1 MRNFLPLLF
10 YLLIPFLAFVR
21 PENICGEST
30 SVNKTIEQVSG
41 RVMSY
46 DSIPLSGANVAVVQL
61 PDSVVTEVTL
71 TDERGAY
78 NIAVIK
84 IPSVIKIS
92 KRGYLD
98 TSLQIN
104 SYSEN
109 LDFMLEPEAAELSE
123 FTVKA
128 TKATIKAKPGMFV
141 YDPADM
147 AKYIGN
153 ARELMEFVPLVSSFS
168 HGDVT
173 IFSKKGNAKIFIN
186 GEDPMMAN
194 DVIIDKL
201 RNTPSN
207 KIKKI
212 ELIMDPGVKYGM
224 EYAACGIINIIM
236 DDDLIGWNAT
246 INGSTSFFHRRFDNF
261 AGDGS
266 WFYQNHNL
274 LLSFYPYYNRMD
286 SKDENHNVTLD
297 ENSGLLR
304 DVDYSHTQTSNTA
317 GGYLTGE
324 YRFGRNSIGASL
336 GIYSSKSDDNQY
348 YQESE
353 ILGGEHKEPIYS
365 HAGTLSPW
373 DYSIDAV
380 ARYIHWFDDIKSS
393 SLNAKVIYLSDRP
406 NDVVSFMRE
415 SEIPLGMEGYSPVYE
430 RDQSYNTHY
439 DYIGLSATFNKSFPN
454 QSSLSVNGTLYDY
467 DYHSRYQDP
476 ENAFNFGLNNKVAKV
491 SIEYNRQWCNFF
503 GMSLGLNQGA
513 VIRKIDEKFTSQM
526 YKDNFYPFWPKANFS
541 FSFKG
546 GNHSVNLDYQRMIHE
561 PTGEELNPYR
571 KWLSATEY
579 SEGNPHLKIVMSD
592 NLALRY
598 SMFSQLFISLNYI
611 FGNFNAVPYK
621 MLDEAGNIANT
632 FVQSGREHSLTTN
645 ISWTKFFFNYR
656 WRLNAS
662 VYMNWDNQFAK
673 IENGRLD
680 NHSVSYYASISNS
693 VRILPR
699 YGFSGSLSYTFKGR
713 QRFLAYQLSD
723 SHKLSLGLEKNLWR
737 NAQLSGNISIPLKGV
752 KTTFL
757 SPGMEQTSINRYAND
772 LSFNLM
778 FTWSFGKFSIERVN
792 LRD

>member
-1 MRNFLPLLF
+1 MRNFLPLFF

-30 SVNKTIEQVSG
+30 SVNKTIKQVSG

-46 DSIPLSGANVAVVQL
+46 DSIPLSGANVAMVQL

-336 GIYSSKSDDNQY
+336 GIYTRKSDDNQY

-353 ILGGEHKEPIYS
+353 IIEGETQKPMYS
-365 HAGTLSPW
+365 HSATLSPW
-373 DYSIDAV
+373 NCSIDAV

-393 SLNAKVIYLSDRP
+393 SLNAKVIYFSDRP
-406 NDVVSFMRE
+406 NNVVSFMRE
-415 SEIPLGMEGYSPVYE
+415 SEIPFGMEGYSPVYE
-430 RDQSYNTHY
+430 RDQSYNTYY
-439 DYIGLSATFNKSFPN
+439 DYIGLSATFNKSFPD
-454 QSSLSVNGTLYDY
+454 QSSLSVNANLYDY
-467 DYHSRYQDP
+467 DYHNRYQDP
-476 ENAFNFGLNNKVAKV
+476 ENAFDFGQNNKVATV

-503 GMSLGLNQGA
+503 GMSLGLNQTA
-513 VIRKIDEKFTSQM
+513 FLRKIDEKFTSQM

-546 GNHSVNLDYQRMIHE
+546 GNHSLNLDYQRILNE
-561 PTGEELNPYR
+561 PIGEELNPYR

-592 NLALRY
+592 NLTLSY
-598 SMFSQLFISLNYI
+598 SMFSQLFISLGYS
-611 FGNFNAVPYK
+611 FGNINTVPYK
-621 MLDEAGNIANT
+621 YLDKAGNIVNT
-632 FVQSGREHSLTTN
+632 LIQSGREHSLSTN
-645 ISWTKFFFNYR
+645 ISWTKFLFDYR
-656 WRLNAS
+656 WRINAS
-662 VYMNWDNQFAK
+662 VYMDWNNRLAK
-673 IENGRLD
+673 VENGRLD
-680 NHSVSYYASISNS
+680 IHSVSYIASISNR

-699 YGFSGSLSYTFKGR
+699 YGFSGSLSYIFMGKRRLLT
-713 QRFLAYQLSD
+713 YQVSD

-737 NAQLSGNISIPLKGV
+737 NAQLSGNISIPLKGA

-792 LRD
+792 LRN